1 MCSTQACESLLPILC
16 LLCTCACVSTGIIIL
31 HSEVYVCAG
40 VGVNCVYVC
49 VCVYACMC
57 VRVYDGAGVI
67 SGIADRLPYAV
78 HQTSVR

>member
-31 HSEVYVCAG
+31 HSEVYVC